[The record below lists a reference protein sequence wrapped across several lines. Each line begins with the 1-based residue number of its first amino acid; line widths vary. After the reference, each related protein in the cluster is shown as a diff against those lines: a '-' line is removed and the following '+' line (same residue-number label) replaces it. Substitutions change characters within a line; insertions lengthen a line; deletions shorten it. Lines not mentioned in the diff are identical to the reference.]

1 MIKFLI
7 KNKLYRKK
15 GIVKINNLFSKYEII
30 NLNSALI
37 DRLIFLNTADYELF
51 EQSGSNKE
59 LGRFQMGSIDEYL
72 KDDFIKYFR
81 EKNKKFIFKLTKKNM
96 DLSSIVFVKYSGDY
110 GSPNLPPHFDGDN
123 NDLIIN
129 YQLDSNIVWDVGIN
143 KSVYSLENNSA
154 LVFNPNTNI
163 HWRPIVEFKK
173 GDYVKMIFFRFKEI
187 DSENDYSS
195 LSKLMQNDPVFID
208 TELYRKKVS
217 RA

>member
-7 KNKLYRKK
+7 KNKLYRKN

-30 NLNSALI
+30 NLNSAII
-37 DRLIFLNTADYELF
+37 DRLISLNTEDYQLF
-51 EQSGSNKE
+51 EESGSNKQ

-72 KDDFIKYFR
+72 KDDFYQYFD
-81 EKNKKFIFKLTKKNM
+81 KKTKKIVFSLTKKNM
-96 DLSSIVFVKYSGDY
+96 VLSSIVFVKYSGEY
-110 GSPNLPPHFDGDN
+110 GSPNLPPHFDGDS

-129 YQLDSNIVWDVGIN
+129 YQLDSNFVWDVGIN
-143 KSVYSLENNSA
+143 KSTHKLENNSA
-154 LVFNPNTNI
+154 LIFNPNTNI